1 MRVRRSCWLLA
12 SCASCVLGC
21 AHGAP
26 TAPAAASVGEIG
38 PAAVEEDQHPSDGV
52 LRYTGVLEEGD
63 RVIPD
68 DGSWA
73 DDYDVEAQAGWVI
86 TATLVSDDF
95 DPYLWILT
103 SDRDHAQQLASQP
116 GTHTLTLAYT
126 VPETGTYIVR
136 ANSNVGG
143 EQGAYVLEVRVEPP
157 GTETGGAGASA
168 P

>member
-73 DDYDVEAQAGWVI
+73 DDYDVEAQA
-86 TATLVSDDF
+86 AAL
-95 DPYLWILT
+95 LT
-103 SDRDHAQQLASQP
+103 SAVSNSWDSNRTLCDLPVFRAASSTSRAPEINLAILPAVFDTSIP
-116 GTHTLTLAYT
+116 R
-126 VPETGTYIVR
+126 P
-136 ANSNVGG
+136 
-143 EQGAYVLEVRVEPP
+143 VLLL
-157 GTETGGAGASA
+157 
-168 P
+168 